1 MTEDEMLGWH
11 HWLNGEKFEQALG
24 DGKRQGNLACSSSWV
39 RYGLTTEKQQQI
51 IAGLPRCAS
60 GIKNHPANA
69 GDVTD
74 ADLIPGLGKS
84 LGGRQGKSLQ
94 HSCLEN
100 SMDRGALMGYS
111 PLDCKELD
119 MTEVT

>member
-1 MTEDEMLGWH
+1 MRCLDGITDLMGKSLSKLWEMVKDRETWH
-11 HWLNGEKFEQALG
+11 APVHESQ
-24 DGKRQGNLACSSSWV
+24 RV
-39 RYGLTTEKQQQI
+39 RYGLASEKQRQI

-84 LGGRQGKSLQ
+84 LGGRQGKSLH

-100 SMDRGALMGYS
+100 SMDRGA
-111 PLDCKELD
+111 
-119 MTEVT
+119 